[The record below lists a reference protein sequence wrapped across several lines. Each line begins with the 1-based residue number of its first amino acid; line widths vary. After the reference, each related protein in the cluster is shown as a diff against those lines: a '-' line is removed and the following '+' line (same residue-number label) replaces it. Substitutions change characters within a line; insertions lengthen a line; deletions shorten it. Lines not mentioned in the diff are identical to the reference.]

1 MNERTKRIKSVKADE
16 RTKGDNGEKDRMLE
30 QYPPLV
36 GRKKEASE
44 GNRMNNQREEENI
57 WDCTGK

>member
-16 RTKGDNGEKDRMLE
+16 RTKGDNGEKDRTLE

-36 GRKKEASE
+36 GTKKEASE
-44 GNRMNNQREEENI
+44 GNRMNNQREEEN
-57 WDCTGK
+57 T

>member
-1 MNERTKRIKSVKADE
+1 MREPKER
-16 RTKGDNGEKDRMLE
+16 DNGEEDRTLE
-30 QYPPLV
+30 RYPPLV

-57 WDCTGK
+57 

>member
-1 MNERTKRIKSVKADE
+1 MNERTERVKSVKADE
-16 RTKGDNGEKDRMLE
+16 GTKGDNGEKDRTLE
-30 QYPPLV
+30 KCPPVV

-57 WDCTGK
+57 

>member
-16 RTKGDNGEKDRMLE
+16 RTKGDNGKDRTLE

-36 GRKKEASE
+36 GTKKEASE
-44 GNRMNNQREEENI
+44 GKQNEQREEENI
-57 WDCTGK
+57 